1 LIAALLALTSIAFAQ
16 DERAADEATAETA
29 SPIGIVAAVGASLDR
44 GAFVYRAGA
53 RYRVFDDL
61 ELGLEVEHNPWYSL
75 DALTVRWGSLNVL
88 ASGAYTWA
96 SLGRLE
102 VRSTLHLGVTVLL
115 FDLVGAQSGSVG
127 PLLGAT
133 LLGAKIRL
141 SDHFALLVEPAEVVL
156 PIAKLSGVPVFYA
169 QYRFTMGLQWNP

>member
-1 LIAALLALTSIAFAQ
+1 MTIVLCAFVSIAAAQ
-16 DERAADEATAETA
+16 EEPAPQRPEANGA
-29 SPIGIVAAVGASLDR
+29 SPIGIVVAAGASLDR

-53 RYRVFDDL
+53 RYRVLDDL

-75 DALTVRWGSLNVL
+75 DAVTVRIGSFN
-88 ASGAYTWA
+88 AFATGAYTWS

-115 FDLVGAQSGSVG
+115 FDLIGAQSGSVG
-127 PLLGAT
+127 PFIGAT
-133 LLGAKIRL
+133 LLGAKITL
-141 SDHFALLVEPAEVVL
+141 SEHFALLIEPAEVVL

-169 QYRFTMGLQWNP
+169 QYRFTAGLQWNP